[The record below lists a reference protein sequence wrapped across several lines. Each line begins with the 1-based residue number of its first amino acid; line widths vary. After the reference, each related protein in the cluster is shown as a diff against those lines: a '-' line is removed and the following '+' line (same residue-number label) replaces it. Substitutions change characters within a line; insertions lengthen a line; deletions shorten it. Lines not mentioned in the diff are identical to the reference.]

1 MPPYYSGNGISKA
14 LPLQGPGSTFLDKCS
29 FDPIEYR
36 CKLAMAVHIIIR
48 NTGEKTETLEE
59 LTERFL
65 ADDVSFIAE
74 DEKSPGEL
82 LTESLYEDF
91 VKAR

>member
-1 MPPYYSGNGISKA
+1 MNAFIIGN
-14 LPLQGPGSTFLDKCS
+14 T
-29 FDPIEYR
+29 
-36 CKLAMAVHIIIR
+36 
-48 NTGEKTETLEE
+48 NEKIETLEE
-59 LTERFL
+59 LTGKSL